1 MPSHTT
7 EVYQDENAARQQIY
21 KLRENPLSFN
31 VRLIR
36 SDTVAFF
43 DMTSGATRRINDN
56 LPENTVFYLVQYED
70 TQSQP
75 QPPSQENPAG
85 ESVTIA

>member
-7 EVYQDENAARQQIY
+7 EVYQDEEVASQRIY
-21 KLRENPLSFN
+21 TLRKNPLLFN

-36 SDTVAFF
+36 SNTVAFF
-43 DMTSGATRRINDN
+43 DMTSGATRRINDD
-56 LPENTVFYLVQYED
+56 LPENPVFYLVQYED
-70 TQSQP
+70 TKSQP
-75 QPPSQENPAG
+75 QPPSKPKPAG

>member
-7 EVYQDENAARQQIY
+7 EVYQDKEVASQRIY
-21 KLRENPLSFN
+21 TLRKNPLLFN

-36 SDTVAFF
+36 SNTVAFF
-43 DMTSGATRRINDN
+43 DMTSGATRRINDD

-70 TQSQP
+70 TKSQP
-75 QPPSQENPAG
+75 QPPAKPKPAG